1 MITYRSEIF
10 AEKSSG
16 NKRLDY
22 LNYLNLNFILRLFKL
37 YSRKD
42 SIIASWKIF
51 FSKTWNHRNQS
62 NDLQRKPLEW
72 FFYATSIP

>member
-10 AEKSSG
+10 AEKSSE

-42 SIIASWKIF
+42 SIIAYSKIS
-51 FSKTWNHRNQS
+51 FSKTSNRRNQS
-62 NDLQRKPLEW
+62 NYLQRKSDW
-72 FFYATSIP
+72 FFYATSFL